1 MKMELAMTER
11 DKKLLVFLAIFVVIV
26 CFGYWGVRPIWNSIT
41 EIEEQIADDEDI
53 QAMND
58 IKISELPLIQ
68 KDIEDLENDISTAR
82 GNYFSMM
89 TSDEVD
95 RYFTDMVLSHNLSS
109 YDLEI
114 TMPENSCNL
123 QPYQYSK
130 KFLKEDEEETEVD
143 LSHLSQIEQVEE
155 EAEEEDAED
164 AEDEDQE
171 DTDEEVADNGIYVAE
186 ISMRLGGQLSDLT
199 KLINE
204 LSNTDRKLR
213 VSQYSYSTTQ
223 SIQTGEDETY
233 EVSENRVLN
242 MTVEIYMCED

>member
-1 MKMELAMTER
+1 
-11 DKKLLVFLAIFVVIV
+11 
-26 CFGYWGVRPIWNSIT
+26 
-41 EIEEQIADDEDI
+41 
-53 QAMND
+53 
-58 IKISELPLIQ
+58 
-68 KDIEDLENDISTAR
+68 
-82 GNYFSMM
+82 
-89 TSDEVD
+89 
-95 RYFTDMVLSHNLSS
+95 
-109 YDLEI
+109 
-114 TMPENSCNL
+114 MPENSCNL

-155 EAEEEDAED
+155 DAEEEDAED

-171 DTDEEVADNGIYVAE
+171 DTEEEVADNGIYVAE